1 MLFHAFALWKGK
13 PPMDKKYMRLAINL
27 AKKGA
32 GYTAPNPLVG
42 AVIVKNDKI
51 IGQGFHEKYGQL
63 HAERNA
69 LADCRSRGNDPKGA
83 SIYVTLTP
91 CCHYGKTPPCTEAI
105 IECGISHVIIGSR
118 DPNPQVLDKSIELL
132 KAAGIKVTTDFL
144 REECDQLNP
153 IFFHYITC
161 HTPYVTLKY
170 AMTMDG
176 KIATF
181 AGHSQWI
188 TGETARA
195 KVHQDRHLHTAIM
208 VGIGTVLADDPLL
221 TCRLASGSGKNPIR
235 IICDSN
241 LRTPLTSKIVTTAS
255 EVETMIATAENDPTY
270 HAPYLEKGCKILVVP
285 KDASGSIDLKILMV
299 LLGTM
304 KIDSIL
310 LEGGA
315 ALNWSALH
323 AGIVNRLQAYI
334 APKIFGG
341 KNALSPVAGD
351 GIEFPSEAVKLT
363 NSKITAIG
371 EDLLIESEVLPCLQ
385 EL

>member
-1 MLFHAFALWKGK
+1 
-13 PPMDKKYMRLAINL
+13 MDRTYMRLAIDL

-69 LADCRSRGNDPKGA
+69 LADCRTEGGDPRGA
-83 SIYVTLTP
+83 SLYVTLTP

-105 IECGISHVIIGSR
+105 IESGISHVIIGSR
-118 DPNPQVLDKSIELL
+118 DPNPLVMDRSISILED
-132 KAAGIKVTTDFL
+132 AGIKVTTDYL
-144 REECDQLNP
+144 REECDALNP
-153 IFFHYITC
+153 VFFHYITQ

-195 KVHQDRHLHTAIM
+195 RVHRDRHLNTAIM
-208 VGIGTVLADDPLL
+208 VGVGTILADDPLL
-221 TCRLASGSGKNPIR
+221 TCRLPEGGGKNPIR
-235 IICDSN
+235 IICDTS
-241 LRTPLTSKIVTTAS
+241 LRTPLTAKTVNTTDEAA
-255 EVETMIATAENDPTY
+255 TIIATAENDPARHT
-270 HAPYLEKGCKILVVP
+270 PYLAKGCQILVVP
-285 KDASGSIDLKILMV
+285 KDSSGSIDLKILMV
-299 LLGTM
+299 QLGMM

-310 LEGGA
+310 LEGGGT
-315 ALNWSALH
+315 LNWSALA
-323 AGIVNRLQAYI
+323 AGIVHRLQTYI

-341 KNALSPVAGD
+341 KSALSPVAGT
-351 GIEFPSEAVKLT
+351 GIEFPSQAVKLT
-363 NSKITAIG
+363 SPRVTAIG
-371 EDLLIESEVLPCLQ
+371 EDLLIESEVLQCLQ
-385 EL
+385 ES